1 MKTSSLFKKTKPE
14 QTLTTFRQPLGSFD
28 KTNEQ
33 KSPAPPP
40 HQITQKSLKKGGG
53 GVDGLNSP

>member
-14 QTLTTFRQPLGSFD
+14 QNLTTFRQSLGSFG

-33 KSPAPPP
+33 KSPASP
-40 HQITQKSLKKGGG
+40 QVTQKS
-53 GVDGLNSP
+53 

>member
-53 GVDGLNSP
+53 GLMD